1 MSRIS
6 RRQFLGTATGLG
18 GLVIMQGVMGVR
30 PGAAAEARLEPY
42 LKAKMNWRQVA
53 GESITVLVTPAHYF
67 NKFRAFAPEFT
78 QLTGVEVK
86 FEIIPPRENR
96 EKAVLDLGAKSGNY
110 ASHTADPM
118 FLPLYAANRWVE
130 PLDNFLNDP
139 TLTDKQWF
147 DLDDIVPLW
156 RQADQVSGKLYGM
169 PVEGEATIHIYR
181 ADVYKRLGLK
191 PPETLE
197 ELREAARKAHHPAE
211 KLAGIAL
218 RGFRGAGQNMYIW
231 PSLFRAYGG
240 EWFDSAGRPTVNG
253 DAGVGALELYVD
265 VLRKYAPAGVENWN
279 WPEIME
285 AFAQGNVVQYID
297 ANSTASILENPAK
310 SKVAGKVAYARWP
323 KGPSGKRVTSIWN
336 WALPINA
343 ALSDKKK
350 KAIWLYIQ
358 WLASRETQM
367 RTATFKESPDAVV
380 RTGVNRVSL
389 WNDPQYRK
397 VIGFTPD
404 YADVVLRS
412 MREDTDVNW
421 RPRVPQWP
429 DIGEI
434 MAVAI
439 QAALVGQKTPKRALD
454 DANAEIA
461 KVMKG

>member
-1 MSRIS
+1 MIRVS
-6 RRQFLGTATGLG
+6 RRQFLRATTALG
-18 GLVIMQGVMGVR
+18 GLTVLHRLGRAR
-30 PGAAAEARLEPY
+30 PSAAAEAQIEPY
-42 LKAKMNWRQVA
+42 LKAKINWRQVA
-53 GESITVLVTPAHYF
+53 GESVTVLVTPAHYF
-67 NKFRAFAPEFT
+67 NKFRAFTPEFN

-118 FLPLYAANRWVE
+118 FLPLYAANQWIE
-130 PLDNFLNDP
+130 PMDNFLNDP
-139 TLTDKQWF
+139 ALTDKQWF
-147 DLDDIVPLW
+147 DLEDIVPLW
-156 RQADQVSGKLYGM
+156 RQADQVNGKLFGM
-169 PVEGEATIHIYR
+169 PAEGEVTIHIYR

-191 PPETLE
+191 APETLE
-197 ELREAARKAHHPAE
+197 DLRETARKAHNPAE

-240 EWFDSAGRPTVNG
+240 EWFDSAGRPTVNS
-253 DAGVGALELYVD
+253 DAGIKALEFYVD

-358 WLASRETQM
+358 WLASKETQM
-367 RTATFKESPDAVV
+367 RTAIFKESPDAVV

-397 VIGFTPD
+397 VVAFTRD
-404 YADVVLRS
+404 YADIVLRS

-429 DIGEI
+429 EIGEI

-439 QAALVGQKTPKRALD
+439 QAALVGQKAPKPALD
-454 DANAEIA
+454 DANADIA